1 MKLTALIVLLV
12 KLLSGNAQHGPSP
25 PAPFVNENPSGV
37 GEALPPAP
45 PPSDCSG
52 VQCPNGTKCKMIEEP
67 CNQLPCLEPLP
78 ECVRETPELPSPTVS
93 IQQPH
98 IMRSKSQS
106 SVMTTTTTRSPST
119 FRKTT
124 THSTAAETASSSTKC
139 AGVKCAEGKPM
150 CINKAPPLLRCPKNE
165 SWSDCSTKCEPSCEI
180 RIPKCDRQCG
190 EPKCQCNPGFLR
202 HHSGTCVS
210 SGEC

>member
-78 ECVRETPELPSPTVS
+78 ECVRET
-93 IQQPH
+93 
-98 IMRSKSQS
+98 
-106 SVMTTTTTRSPST
+106 
-119 FRKTT
+119 
-124 THSTAAETASSSTKC
+124 TAAETASSSTKC